1 MRFKP
6 ISQFATEAL
15 AKTKEKME
23 KSKKEMVEI
32 YDPSSMV
39 LQADRKI
46 ENNQLRRL
54 KFLVSL
60 SPEHFLVGN

>member
-6 ISQFATEAL
+6 NNQAATEAL
-15 AKTKEKME
+15 AKRKEKME
-23 KSKKEMVEI
+23 KNKKELVEI

-60 SPEHFLVGN
+60 SP